1 VPEVPTAAQLQELM
15 PFAVALGIELEQPSP
30 ERAAGSLAWAPERCT
45 AGGIMH
51 GGAILSLA
59 DTLGAVC
66 AFMNLPPGA
75 ATTTIETKT
84 NFFRAV
90 RAGSVTGVARPLHV
104 GRTIIVVQ
112 TELSDDDGRAVA
124 QTTQTQAVLA
134 APG

>member
-1 VPEVPTAAQLQELM
+1 MPEIPTASQLRELM
-15 PFAVALGIELEQPSP
+15 PFALTLGIELEQPSP
-30 ERAAGSLAWAPERCT
+30 ERAAGSLPWAPERCT
-45 AGGIMH
+45 AGGVMH

-59 DTLGAVC
+59 DTLGAIC

-75 ATTTIETKT
+75 GTTTIETKS

-90 RAGSVTGVARPLHV
+90 RGGSVRGIARPLHV

-124 QTTQTQAVLA
+124 QTTQTQAVL
-134 APG
+134 GGS

>member
-1 VPEVPTAAQLQELM
+1 MPTASQLRELM
-15 PFAVALGIELEQPSP
+15 PFALTLGIELEQPSP
-30 ERAAGSLAWAPERCT
+30 EQAAGSLPWAPERCT
-45 AGGIMH
+45 AGGVMH

-59 DTLGAVC
+59 DTLGAIC

-75 ATTTIETKT
+75 GTTTIETKS

-90 RAGSVTGVARPLHV
+90 RGGSVNGIARPLHV

-124 QTTQTQAVLA
+124 QTTQTQAVLGGA
-134 APG
+134 

>member
-1 VPEVPTAAQLQELM
+1 MPEIPTASQLRELM
-15 PFAVALGIELEQPSP
+15 PFALTLGIELEQPSP
-30 ERAAGSLAWAPERCT
+30 ERAAGSLPWAPERCT
-45 AGGIMH
+45 AGGVMH

-59 DTLGAVC
+59 DTLGAIC

-75 ATTTIETKT
+75 GTTTIETKS

-90 RAGSVTGVARPLHV
+90 RGGSVKGVARPLHV

-124 QTTQTQAVLA
+124 QTTQTQAVL
-134 APG
+134 GGS

>member
-1 VPEVPTAAQLQELM
+1 MPTASQLRDLM
-15 PFAVALGIELEQPSP
+15 PFAITLGIELEQPSP
-30 ERAAGSLAWAPERCT
+30 ERAAGSLPWAPERCT
-45 AGGIMH
+45 AGGVMH

-59 DTLGAVC
+59 DTLGAIC

-75 ATTTIETKT
+75 GTTTIETKS

-90 RAGSVTGVARPLHV
+90 RGGSVKGIARPLHV

-134 APG
+134 GPG

>member
-1 VPEVPTAAQLQELM
+1 VPEIPTAAQLRELM
-15 PFAVALGIELEQPSP
+15 PFLLTLGIELEAPTP
-30 ERAAGSLAWAPERCT
+30 ERAAGSLPWAPERCT
-45 AGGIMH
+45 GAGIMH

-90 RAGSVTGVARPLHV
+90 RGGSVRGVARPLHV
-104 GRTIIVVQ
+104 GRTTIVVQ
-112 TELSDDDGRAVA
+112 TELSDDEGRAVA
-124 QTTQTQAVLA
+124 LTTQTQAVLA
-134 APG
+134 GA

>member
-1 VPEVPTAAQLQELM
+1 MPEVPTAAQLQELM

>member
-1 VPEVPTAAQLQELM
+1 MPTASQLRELM
-15 PFAVALGIELEQPSP
+15 PFALTLGIELEQPSP
-30 ERAAGSLAWAPERCT
+30 EQAAGSLPWAPERCT
-45 AGGIMH
+45 AGGVMH

-59 DTLGAVC
+59 DTLGAIC

-75 ATTTIETKT
+75 GTTTIETKS

-90 RAGSVTGVARPLHV
+90 RGGSVKGIARPLHV

-124 QTTQTQAVLA
+124 QTTQTQAVL
-134 APG
+134 GGS

>member
-1 VPEVPTAAQLQELM
+1 M
-15 PFAVALGIELEQPSP
+15 PFALMLGIELEQPSP
-30 ERAAGSLAWAPERCT
+30 ERAAGSLPWAPERCT

-59 DTLGAVC
+59 DTLGAIC

-75 ATTTIETKT
+75 GTTTIETKS

-90 RAGSVTGVARPLHV
+90 REGFVKGVARPLHV

-124 QTTQTQAVLA
+124 HTTQTQAVL
-134 APG
+134 GGSS

>member
-1 VPEVPTAAQLQELM
+1 MPEIPTASQLRELM
-15 PFAVALGIELEQPSP
+15 PFALTLGIELEQPSA
-30 ERAAGSLAWAPERCT
+30 ERAAGSLPWAPELCT

-90 RAGSVTGVARPLHV
+90 RGGSVRGLARPLHV

-112 TELSDDDGRAVA
+112 TELSDDEGRAVA
-124 QTTQTQAVLA
+124 QTTQTQAVL
-134 APG
+134 GGG

>member
-1 VPEVPTAAQLQELM
+1 MPQIPTAEQLRELM
-15 PFAVALGIELEQPSP
+15 PFALTLGIELEQPTP
-30 ERAAGSLAWAPERCT
+30 EGAAGSLAWAPGLCT
-45 AGGIMH
+45 AGGVMH

-66 AFMNLPPGA
+66 AFMNLPEGA

-90 RAGSVTGVARPLHV
+90 RGGTVKGVARPLHV

-112 TELSDDDGRAVA
+112 TELSDGDGRAVA
-124 QTTQTQAVLA
+124 QTVQTQAVLTSS
-134 APG
+134 